1 MSGIAF
7 HNQIVASE
15 YARWGK
21 SIGAYDPYLTKWTIG
36 LHEVLQAHFLLV
48 DFFHDVGEGI
58 GGAGPKDVNLLHSAL
73 ARQFAE
79 FGGRPKWNDRIMLCA
94 SVMYGLIKN
103 HPFHDANKRTAFL
116 SAILHLQKIGRTP
129 IISHEEFEDF
139 TVDISDDKLHKYSG
153 YEATESKGHDK
164 NVIFM
169 ARFLKK

>member
-58 GGAGPKDVNLLHSAL
+58 GGAVELMRCSVYNAWLT
-73 ARQFAE
+73 ARVVA
-79 FGGRPKWNDRIMLCA
+79 DR
-94 SVMYGLIKN
+94 
-103 HPFHDANKRTAFL
+103 
-116 SAILHLQKIGRTP
+116 
-129 IISHEEFEDF
+129 
-139 TVDISDDKLHKYSG
+139 
-153 YEATESKGHDK
+153 
-164 NVIFM
+164 
-169 ARFLKK
+169 